1 MAWVFPLVPLGV
13 SFAIHYQHMQPD
25 TRQANSHEL
34 RKDVIVERLGCGPW
48 PVAQLTD
55 EQFETF
61 IRINTV
67 GKHGEDEFRLV
78 RKKSPGQKKAPELT
92 I

>member
-1 MAWVFPLVPLGV
+1 
-13 SFAIHYQHMQPD
+13 
-25 TRQANSHEL
+25 
-34 RKDVIVERLGCGPW
+34 
-48 PVAQLTD
+48 VAQLTD
-55 EQFETF
+55 EQFENF

-78 RKKSPGQKKAPELT
+78 CKNSPGQRRAPELT